1 MKAIKI
7 IFGIL
12 LCLALPGTLYSFFT
26 GTINEEAP
34 EVIGHLIAIA
44 IIVFLIYLCFKP
56 SKKKDN
62 SLVQN
67 K

>member
-26 GTINEEAP
+26 GTINEGTP
-34 EVIGHLIAIA
+34 EIIGHLIVVG
-44 IIVFLIYLCFKP
+44 IIIFLIYICFKP
-56 SKKKDN
+56 TKKKETTIN
-62 SLVQN
+62 RTE
-67 K
+67 